1 MRKLKTIAVVLMM
14 VGSLAATKT
23 GSRSIQV
30 TTHKA
35 AARLAPVEPKK
46 AGRWHMAENGHAVF
60 CYGPVVTMN
69 VFPEGSDPKR
79 YATDCR
85 GASKMV
91 PLHD

>member
-1 MRKLKTIAVVLMM
+1 MRKLRTIAVVMMM
-14 VGSLAATKT
+14 VGSLAAKT
-23 GSRSIQV
+23 TDVMSIRV
-30 TTHKA
+30 SPRK
-35 AARLAPVEPKK
+35 PVVRISPAEPKK

-69 VFPEGSDPKR
+69 VFPEGSEPKR